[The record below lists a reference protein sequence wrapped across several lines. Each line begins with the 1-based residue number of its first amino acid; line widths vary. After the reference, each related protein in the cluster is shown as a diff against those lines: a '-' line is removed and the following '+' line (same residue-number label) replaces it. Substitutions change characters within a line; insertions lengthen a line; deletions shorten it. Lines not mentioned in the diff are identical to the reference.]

1 MYGKKKRNKSRRKR
15 KAEASKNIPARQ
27 LAEQGMAFL
36 ETGNFRNAIKCFKSA
51 LNKEYDEN
59 LLKPLM
65 FRAYVGRKTQLLEKN
80 MPEEARSI
88 KNVGHKFMPSV
99 LEMDED
105 VLRSCVGF
113 LSIKE
118 WIGVYNPYMK
128 RHGISAKA
136 EKKAA
141 HVIFAEGLWD
151 QLSGLDPQSPLARD
165 ADVAQGAA
173 AHMEN
178 ASWGKALEIIKKN
191 PRSSPYFGMHVFA
204 KAMDSFMKD
213 DDKGLKRALSD
224 IPDDFPLKFV
234 VLSLSKWVSGRKKGL
249 FHEKEIHRLFWDPPS
264 GIFQSLDAIIKKTS
278 SNQTRGL
285 AHDIKRLARI
295 IYPQD
300 PDEAAMT
307 IFGILGA
314 RANIPENFVGKLGRC
329 AASVFSPEKARVVND
344 WLHIFSFDDVFS
356 HTISFIEGL
365 DRILPGKSG
374 IRTAHSLVLT
384 KLSSRVKRET
394 HMIDVEM
401 DTHFEDPED
410 ILGLADLDPMD
421 DLGDGLFYDRVLPY
435 DEDDARLL
443 MLLKAVSIDPGN
455 REAYDAL
462 MGLKLDRAAR
472 KKVIPVLE
480 KITRERVDDPFVCLD
495 LAGLYYA
502 GNAFQK
508 AEKILEEGLS
518 RAPHN
523 ARVQEKC
530 ALSHLVAADKNIK
543 RKKFHLVAADMEK
556 AEKYDIPTLRDAVA
570 CKRIL
575 LETLSGTKD
584 FLEVITKEWSAK
596 KSVQSLKRLFLLWE
610 DFESLN
616 DAGLAHSKRELEGAI
631 STRLAE
637 AFPLPSKEAAELFAG
652 YPDGYGQLYPPFQR
666 HIGAFLFQSQKIMF
680 CMNDDDFL
688 AALHS
693 LLRQPPLR
701 APLCAHLEKRISRKS
716 EKQLVFGFYLES
728 IRLMQG
734 KGKTYPR
741 EIKRLIKAA
750 DSKTIEVLKV
760 VSKTVAHFVPNSLEA
775 DFVEFDFKE
784 SGFPFF
790 SLSGFDTEW

>member
-1 MYGKKKRNKSRRKR
+1 MGKKKRNKARKKR
-15 KAEASKNIPARQ
+15 KAEAAKNIPARQ

-36 ETGNFRNAIKCFKSA
+36 ETGNFRNAIKCFKFA

-65 FRAYVGRKTQLLEKN
+65 FRAYVGRKTQLSEKN
-80 MPEEARSI
+80 MPDEAQAI

-99 LEMDED
+99 SEMDED

-113 LSIKE
+113 LSVEE

-141 HVIFAEGLWD
+141 HMIFSEGLWD
-151 QLSGLDPQSPLARD
+151 QLSGLDPLSPLARD
-165 ADVAQGAA
+165 ADVARGAT

-204 KAMDSFMKD
+204 KAMDSFIKD

-224 IPDDFPLKFV
+224 IPDGFPLKSA
-234 VLSLSKWVSGRKKGL
+234 VLSLSKWVSGRKQGF
-249 FHEKEIHRLFWDPPS
+249 FHEKEIDRLFWDAPI
-264 GIFQSLDAIIKKTS
+264 GTFKCLDAIIKKAS

-285 AHDIKRLARI
+285 GHDIKRLSRI
-295 IYPQD
+295 IYPKD

-307 IFGILGA
+307 ILGILGA
-314 RANIPENFVGKLGRC
+314 RTDIPETFAENLGRC
-329 AASVFSPEKARVVND
+329 ADSIFSPEKARVVND
-344 WLHIFSFDDVFS
+344 WLHIFSCHDVFT
-356 HTISFIEGL
+356 HTISLIEGL
-365 DRILPGKSG
+365 DQILPGKSG
-374 IRTAHSLVLT
+374 IRTAHSLI
-384 KLSSRVKRET
+384 LSRLSDRVKREP
-394 HMIDVEM
+394 HMLDVEM
-401 DTHFEDPED
+401 DTCVQDPED
-410 ILGLADLDPMD
+410 ILGIADLESLDEAQD
-421 DLGDGLFYDRVLPY
+421 DFFYHRGLTY
-435 DEDDARLL
+435 DEDDAHLL

-455 REAYDAL
+455 REAYDML
-462 MGLKLDRAAR
+462 MDLRLDRAAR
-472 KKVIPVLE
+472 KKVIPALE
-480 KITRERVDDPFVCLD
+480 KIARERVDDPFVCLD
-495 LAGLYYA
+495 LARVYYS
-502 GNAFQK
+502 GNAFRK

-530 ALSHLVAADKNIK
+530 ALAHLVAADKNIK
-543 RKKFHLVAADMEK
+543 RQKFHLVAADMEK

-570 CKRIL
+570 CKRMLFGIL
-575 LETLSGTKD
+575 AGTKD
-584 FLEVITKEWSAK
+584 VSEVMAKECSEK
-596 KSVQSLKRLFLLWE
+596 NSVQNFKRLFLLWE

-616 DAGLAHSKRELEGAI
+616 DAGLTYAKRELEDAI
-631 STRLAE
+631 SMRLTE
-637 AFPLPSKEAAELFAG
+637 AFPLPSKETAELFVG
-652 YPDGYGQLYPPFQR
+652 DPDGYGQLYPPFQR

-688 AALHS
+688 AVIHS

-701 APLCAHLEKRISRKS
+701 AALCVHLEKRISHKS

-728 IRLMQG
+728 IRLMED
-734 KGKTYPR
+734 KGGAYPR

-784 SGFPFF
+784 SGSPFF
-790 SLSGFDTEW
+790 YLPGGDPEW